1 MVGRIG
7 QRYRSSLALLIFLAI
22 TLGYAMVFSVKAKS
36 QALSGTD
43 TEQYFVEIPKL
54 NAAQSLTLLA
64 EQTGALF
71 LFPYD
76 IAEAHLASP
85 VKGKYT
91 ISEALNVVLE
101 NSGLASGLSTD
112 GVIEIYVADNK
123 YNVGERKDMKSNKNI
138 LAMMIGLATAGS
150 MHEAIAQDDS
160 DFQLEEVV
168 VTAKKRAANLQDE
181 SVSVVAI
188 SSEKL
193 GAGSIA
199 VGDLQ
204 ALVPGL
210 TLSTAQSPI
219 VGLRGISSD
228 AKLNTGDAAVA
239 FHMDGVYFSRVSAV
253 KNGFYD
259 LERVEVLRGPQGI
272 LYGRNTTGGS
282 INVITAKPSFERNAF
297 IETQMGNY
305 DRLNIKG
312 ATNVTLR
319 DDVLAAR
326 IAFNYDQRDSFQ
338 DTGEVS
344 NEHSGFALDD
354 FSFRIHTMYTP
365 SEELSVLATYEKSS
379 RGGGTPTI
387 LPVPDRRPGKS
398 IWDAPLNKAE
408 NVDEG
413 NESLRLE
420 VNYDMGW
427 GQLDYVVG
435 WLDHFSWQDSD
446 FDGGTFMGQSADERF
461 TSEQYTHE
469 LRLSSDGNEKIDWL
483 LGIYAFEEESS
494 RAAEV
499 TLSPSFHLIQNLP
512 NFKSDSLAV
521 FGNMTYHLSDSMR
534 LIAGLRYSEDEKS
547 ETDSTRLLTLG
558 PNIIPTKGSAQGS
571 WDATDW
577 SIGLDWDFTEDHL
590 IFVKASTGYKS
601 GGFVDAISA
610 VLVGLDDPTYDA
622 EELMA
627 YEVGHKSEFL
637 DNRLRI
643 NSAAYWYDYSDQ
655 QILVFAGGGN
665 IIENADSE
673 ISGFESDMIYAVTE
687 NTLINFS
694 VAYTKAEMDA
704 GTILFDGTNRT
715 AEAPVGTYTDVSG
728 NSPARVPELSYTL
741 GVEHS
746 FGLDDGATITAGIN
760 YHWEDD
766 TDLREFGHAVD
777 FQKAWHQTDA
787 RLTYKSSDESLI
799 VEAWAKNLEDPS
811 AYEDGVKSQMFV
823 TGVGGRHAWIRP
835 PGSYGVRL
843 VKTFD

>member
-1 MVGRIG
+1 MTLDITDKRIKN
-7 QRYRSSLALLIFLAI
+7 RVTNLAI
-22 TLGYAMVFSVKAKS
+22 ALVTGSVM
-36 QALSGTD
+36 QG
-43 TEQYFVEIPKL
+43 
-54 NAAQSLTLLA
+54 
-64 EQTGALF
+64 
-71 LFPYD
+71 
-76 IAEAHLASP
+76 
-85 VKGKYT
+85 
-91 ISEALNVVLE
+91 
-101 NSGLASGLSTD
+101 
-112 GVIEIYVADNK
+112 
-123 YNVGERKDMKSNKNI
+123 
-138 LAMMIGLATAGS
+138 
-150 MHEAIAQDDS
+150 AIAQDVS
-160 DFQLEEVV
+160 SYTLEEVV
-168 VTAKKRAANLQDE
+168 ITAKKRAANMQDE

-204 ALVPGL
+204 TLVPGL
-210 TLSTAQSPI
+210 TLSTGQSPI

-239 FHMDGVYFSRVSAV
+239 FHMDGVYISRPSAV

-272 LYGRNTTGGS
+272 LYGRNTTAGS
-282 INVITAKPSFERNAF
+282 INVITTKPSFYRNSF
-297 IETQMGNY
+297 IEAQMGNY
-305 DRLNIKG
+305 DRRNIKG
-312 ATNVTLR
+312 ATNVTLS

-354 FSFRIHTMYTP
+354 FSFRVHTMYTP
-365 SEELSVLATYEKSS
+365 SEELSVLTTYEKSS
-379 RGGGTPTI
+379 RNGGAPTI
-387 LPVPDRRPGKS
+387 LPVPNRRPGKS
-398 IWDAPLNKAE
+398 IWDAPLSMVE

-413 NESLRLE
+413 NESVRLE
-420 VNYDMGW
+420 VNYAMDW
-427 GQLDYVVG
+427 GQLTYVSG
-435 WLDHFSWQDSD
+435 WLDHFSLLDSD
-446 FDGGTFMGQSADERF
+446 FDGGTVMGQTVNERF

-483 LGIYAFEEESS
+483 LGLYSFDEKSTRVADV
-494 RAAEV
+494 R
-499 TLSPSFHLIQNLP
+499 LSPGFHLAQNLP
-512 NFKSDSLAV
+512 NFKSDSLAA
-521 FGNMTYHLSDSMR
+521 FGNMTYHFSNSVR
-534 LIAGLRYSEDEKS
+534 VIAGLRYSEDKKS
-547 ETDSTRLLTLG
+547 EKDSTRVLTLG
-558 PNIIPTKGSAQGS
+558 PNTIPTQGSAQGS

-577 SIGLDWDFTEDHL
+577 SMGLDWNFSDDHL
-590 IFVKASTGYKS
+590 IYAKASTGYKS

-610 VLVGLDDPTYDA
+610 VLVGLDDPTFNA

-643 NSAAYWYDYSDQ
+643 NSAAYWYDYTDQ

-665 IIENADSE
+665 IIENADSK
-673 ISGFESDMIYAVTE
+673 ISGFESDVIFGLTE

-694 VAYTKAEMDA
+694 IAYTNAEMAA

-715 AEAPVGTYTDVSG
+715 ESEVGTYTDVSG

-746 FGLDDGATITAGIN
+746 FPLDDGATITAGFN
-760 YHWEDD
+760 YHWEDE
-766 TDLREFGHAVD
+766 TDMREFGHTVD

-787 RLTYKSSDESLI
+787 RLTYKSSDELI
-799 VEAWAKNLEDPS
+799 LVEAWAKNIEDPS
-811 AYEDGVKSQMFV
+811 DYEDAVKSQMFV

-835 PGSYGVRL
+835 PASYGLRL
-843 VKTFD
+843 VKKFD